1 LASANIYSLKH
12 VDYAERGQQVEI
24 IVDGVAKSQT
34 VIFSGID
41 YFGEK
46 YYFTEQGLRY
56 IQDSRHRRP
65 QQNVVLNYLN
75 KIPIILKSPQVIA
88 RHVRYPDRHLFCDKV
103 SIKER
108 GNRKCLLGVVLSKAN
123 INVVWNFYWLEE
135 SNLPE
140 LFGIIYMSK
149 SFKKR

>member
-12 VDYAERGQQVEI
+12 VDYSERGQTVEI
-24 IVDGVAKSQT
+24 IVDGIPKRQT
-34 VIFSGID
+34 IIFSGTD
-41 YFGEK
+41 YFDEK
-46 YYFTEQGLRY
+46 YYFTEEGLRY

-65 QQNVVLNYLN
+65 QQNLVLNYLN

-88 RHVRYPDRHLFCDKV
+88 RNVRYSDRHLFCDMV

-108 GNRKCLLGVVLSKAN
+108 GNKKCLLGVVLSKVN

-135 SNLPE
+135 NNLPE
-140 LFGIIYMSK
+140 LYEIIYKSK